1 MTTKKQSIPDDVRA
15 EVERVVADFNHKT
28 FGNAGVAY
36 SAHFRGKYLYLKRS
50 VLHGKPHPICRLT
63 YTGKM
68 DGWKFTIYR
77 HTKNR
82 YDENAIF
89 PGAGELD
96 GTVEGAMRAGLK
108 AYPA

>member
-1 MTTKKQSIPDDVRA
+1 MMTKKQSIPDDVRA
-15 EVERVVADFNHKT
+15 EVERIVADFNHEAS
-28 FGNAGVAY
+28 GNTGVAY

-50 VLHGKPHPICRLT
+50 AVFGKPQPICRLI
-63 YTGKM
+63 YTGEI
-68 DGWKFTIYR
+68 DGWEFTIYR